1 MTIKPCVREIKMG
14 RMNRGVY
21 EKRVCD
27 LSGVVRLFSLFT
39 ESMCKSVRDDHKECA
54 QCPFFM
60 LMWKKSGSVRDRS
73 YKCAARDMHAFV
85 EKQYNGLY
93 RPKNDPV

>member
-1 MTIKPCVREIKMG
+1 MFTR
-14 RMNRGVY
+14 N
-21 EKRVCD
+21 VCD

-39 ESMCKSVRDDHKECA
+39 ESVCKSVRDDHKECA

-73 YKCAARDMHAFV
+73 YKCTARDMRAYV
-85 EKQYNGLY
+85 EKQYLELY
-93 RPKNDPV
+93 NPRNEF